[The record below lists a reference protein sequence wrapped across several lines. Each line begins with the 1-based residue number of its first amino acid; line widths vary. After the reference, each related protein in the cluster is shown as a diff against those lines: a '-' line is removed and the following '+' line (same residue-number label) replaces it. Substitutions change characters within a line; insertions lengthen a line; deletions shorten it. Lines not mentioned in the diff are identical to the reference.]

1 MEVRQVGQKEADEI
15 MRKQSIMAKYGI
27 NVKIDGNWG
36 PWQQQQWES
45 LQPILLADIGRRTS
59 EKHSCRPKYELWL
72 GIFFIVPGILG
83 VVSFILSLFDAD
95 TISNLRGIWAD
106 GEYVS
111 SPAPTF
117 IGLMAIAGVILIKD
131 YLNNN
136 GTKS

>member
-1 MEVRQVGQKEADEI
+1 MKVRQVTEKEAEEI

-45 LQPILLADIGRRTS
+45 LQPILLSDIS
-59 EKHSCRPKYELWL
+59 HKKYEKIISRPKYELWL

-83 VVSFILSLFDAD
+83 VFSFILSLFDVDAM
-95 TISNLRGIWAD
+95 SNLRGIWAD
-106 GEYVS
+106 GEYAS

-131 YLNNN
+131 YLNN